1 MTFPPLE
8 NGHQPL
14 KSALDLLQR
23 YGSVKNVVNSQQ
35 EAPGSQKI
43 AQSGYLEKYFRA
55 RAAVKHH
62 VIMTEDG
69 TVEPLD
75 AIDAPND
82 VHEFIGQRF
91 PDELYFYLS
100 RGVIGPEVL
109 NMLASGE
116 LIEVAPLDND
126 DSEEYQKFLLAL
138 VPIRTQALSLLAQPL
153 YRFWHS
159 KEVSVYYWWDPK
171 TPQKLVHKEVQPT
184 PYEATSQWHVKG
196 AVFRPA
202 LEKSNVSF
210 PRRCQVSQ
218 NLIISQQPIGLTF
231 TVSSLADADYA
242 ASTKT
247 TKNDEDVSIELSHT
261 LFFTNFIYK

>member
-1 MTFPPLE
+1 MAGSDLCLTFPPLE

-23 YGSVKNVVNSQQ
+23 YRTVTNVVNSQQ
-35 EAPGSQKI
+35 EAQKI
-43 AQSGYLEKYFRA
+43 TQSGYLEKYFRA

-75 AIDAPND
+75 AIDAPSD

-116 LIEVAPLDND
+116 LIEVAPLDNGE
-126 DSEEYQKFLLAL
+126 SEEYQKFLLAL

-171 TPQKLVHKEVQPT
+171 NPQKLVHKEVQPT
-184 PYEATSQWHVKG
+184 PYEATSQWHVKEV
-196 AVFRPA
+196 VFRLA
-202 LEKSNVSF
+202 LEKSNVSY
-210 PRRCQVSQ
+210 PRWCQ
-218 NLIISQQPIGLTF
+218 
-231 TVSSLADADYA
+231 SSLHET
-242 ASTKT
+242 S
-247 TKNDEDVSIELSHT
+247 
-261 LFFTNFIYK
+261 